1 MTVVV
6 IGAHGGVGRRLLPR
20 LVDAGYETIGV
31 VRSKDQFDAIRDAG
45 AEPRYGDL
53 EGEIAPAVEGA
64 DAVVFTAGAGG
75 ATGWDKTLMVDL
87 WGAKRA
93 VDASVDE
100 GVGRFVMIS
109 SRGAGDPDARGGPIQ
124 PYLVAK
130 HFADAYLRRSP
141 LDETILR
148 PTTLTDEE
156 GTGRITSVFEDESGQ
171 GANIPRA
178 DVAQSVVA
186 SLANDATIGHAIVLY
201 GGDTPIEDALHPGG
215 EAPTPR

>member
-1 MTVVV
+1 MTVAV
-6 IGAHGGVGRRLLPR
+6 IGAHGGIGRRLLPR
-20 LVDAGYETIGV
+20 LVDAGHETIGV
-31 VRSKDQFDAIRDAG
+31 VRSKDQFDAIRDVG

-53 EGEIAPAVEGA
+53 EGEIAPALKGA

-75 ATGWDKTLMVDL
+75 STGWDKTIMVDL

-100 GVGRFVMIS
+100 GIGRFVMIS
-109 SRGAGDPDARGGPIQ
+109 SRGAEDPDARGGPIQ

-130 HFADAYLRRSP
+130 HFADDYLERSS

-156 GTGRITSVFEDESGQ
+156 GTGRVTSVFEDESGQ
-171 GANIPRA
+171 GTSIPRA
-178 DVAQSVVA
+178 DVAQSVVGC
-186 SLANDATIGHAIVLY
+186 LDDDATIGHAIVLY
-201 GGDTPIEDALHPGG
+201 GGDTPIDDALHPGG